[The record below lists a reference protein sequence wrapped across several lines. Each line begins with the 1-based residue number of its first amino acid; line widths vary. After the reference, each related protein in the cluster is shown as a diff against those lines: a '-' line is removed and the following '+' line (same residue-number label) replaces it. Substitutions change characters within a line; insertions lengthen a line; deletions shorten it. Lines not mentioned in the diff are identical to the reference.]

1 MRSTVDKRLQKAFD
15 ATYVEEKTDV
25 IEQTVL
31 QLSEYFEG
39 TRTEFDIPLNLADT
53 DFQKS
58 VWETLMTIPFGKTES
73 YLGLSRKFGDEKAIR
88 AVASANRANAISII
102 VPCHRIIGSN
112 GNLMGYAGGLP
123 AKKKLLTL
131 EGVFNSEQLSLPL

>member
-1 MRSTVDKRLQKAFD
+1 MEQISIQYHKTAVGELILGSFNDKLCLTDWRYRRMRSTVDKRLQKAFD

-53 DFQKS
+53 DFQK
-58 VWETLMTIPFGKTES
+58 
-73 YLGLSRKFGDEKAIR
+73 
-88 AVASANRANAISII
+88 
-102 VPCHRIIGSN
+102 
-112 GNLMGYAGGLP
+112 
-123 AKKKLLTL
+123 
-131 EGVFNSEQLSLPL
+131 

>member
-53 DFQKS
+53 DFQK
-58 VWETLMTIPFGKTES
+58 
-73 YLGLSRKFGDEKAIR
+73 
-88 AVASANRANAISII
+88 
-102 VPCHRIIGSN
+102 
-112 GNLMGYAGGLP
+112 
-123 AKKKLLTL
+123 
-131 EGVFNSEQLSLPL
+131 